1 MELLARGNTAEII
14 EQNSNLICKLFN
26 PGYPTIYIEHEFN
39 NAKTVWEMG
48 IKTPRAYNLIC
59 MDGRDGIVYDK
70 IIGETLLSKMNN
82 AKENELTAWIERFVD
97 FHTELISH
105 HINNVIDYKDFLKM
119 FVSGSTE
126 IVDKIDKLENG
137 DCLLHGDFHPANIM
151 VNTDNQLII
160 IDMMNI
166 CKGPAIYDVARTY
179 FLLRYNEVLQHKYLE
194 LMSYELKDILPYLE
208 VISLIREN
216 EMN

>member
-1 MELLARGNTAEII
+1 MEVLARGNTAEII
-14 EQNSNLICKLFN
+14 EYNSNLICKLFN
-26 PGYPTIYIEHEFN
+26 PGYPKIYIEHEFN
-39 NAKTVWEMG
+39 NAKTVWKMG

-59 MDGRDGIVYDK
+59 MDGRDGIVYNK
-70 IIGETLLSKMNN
+70 IIGEELSSKMNN
-82 AKENELTAWIERFVD
+82 ANEKELNAWIERFVD

-105 HINNVIDYKDFLKM
+105 HIDNVIDYKDFLKM
-119 FVSGSTE
+119 FVAGSTE
-126 IVDKIDKLENG
+126 IVAKIDKLENG

-179 FLLRYNEVLQHKYLE
+179 FLLGYNEGLQHKYLE
-194 LMSYELKDILPYLE
+194 LMGYELKDILPYLE